1 MTVNPPMQ
9 FHSTILGIESSCD
22 DTSSALINNGEIK
35 ANIISSQDVHRK
47 YGGVVP
53 ELASRAHQAN
63 IIPVIE
69 ETLKQSKTAI
79 EDIDAIAV
87 TQGPGLM
94 GSLIVGF
101 NTAKGISLAINK
113 PLIGVNHLQ
122 AHVAALYI
130 ENKVKF
136 PMICLLVSGGHTQ
149 LLYVENHHSYK
160 LIGKTIDDAIGE
172 AFDKGAK
179 LLGLR
184 YPGGPQIS
192 KLAESGEN
200 KFKFPDAKT
209 KNLDFSFSGIKT
221 SLLYFLKKKVEKES
235 DFVQNNLN
243 DICASYQHALVEMCS
258 KRLIKAISQYSPKSI
273 SIVGGVSANSLLR
286 RSAEEIGEKYD
297 LNVYIPSLQYCTDNA
312 GMIAMAGSLLF
323 EKGEF
328 LSLDA
333 LPFTRS

>member
-22 DTSSALINNGEIK
+22 DTSSALIKNGEIK

-53 ELASRAHQAN
+53 ELASRAHQAH
-63 IIPVIE
+63 IIPVID
-69 ETLKQSKTAI
+69 ETLKQSNTTI
-79 EDIDAIAV
+79 EELDAIAV

-101 NTAKGISLAINK
+101 NTAKGLSLALNK

-130 ENKVKF
+130 ENEVEF

-149 LLYVENHHSYK
+149 LLYVENHINYK
-160 LIGKTIDDAIGE
+160 IIGNTIDDAIGE

-179 LLGLR
+179 LLGLG

-192 KLAESGEN
+192 KLADSGEV
-200 KFKFPDAKT
+200 KFGFPDANT
-209 KNLDFSFSGIKT
+209 NDLDFSFSGIKT
-221 SLLYFLKKKVEKES
+221 SLLYFLKKETEKDF
-235 DFVQNNLN
+235 DFVKNNLN
-243 DICASYQHALVEMCS
+243 DICASYQYQLIEMTT
-258 KRLIKAISQYSPKSI
+258 KRLKKAIKQYYPKSI
-273 SIVGGVSANSLLR
+273 SLVGGVSANSLLR
-286 RSAEEIGEKYD
+286 NTLQEIGTKQNLPFY
-297 LNVYIPSLQYCTDNA
+297 VPSLQYCTDNA

-323 EKGEF
+323 ERGEF